1 LGIAVVDRVVA
12 DTQAQ
17 TLKMAFADLAAADA
31 LMVWLPASA
40 LRELGEIPPPQV
52 TTYFSSLQGGAEYAP
67 LPDAWRAAARLVYP
81 YEMPE
86 LRGANLAYF
95 RIWTN
100 QRRIPLVDE
109 ALQSEVF
116 FAVNYLSET
125 VGEMLANLYRD
136 YLVERGESMLSLREL
151 RHAEEETRLRQQ
163 IRLRESRS
171 IRAGQTGGNPAA
183 AASQPGMAVVTAEES
198 LGARSGSS
206 VYPNLSLGPGQ
217 RFASKGGYIVHFGA
231 NGKSLVADSE
241 WLVPNS
247 SAQSAR
253 PVSATH

>member
-1 LGIAVVDRVVA
+1 
-12 DTQAQ
+12 
-17 TLKMAFADLAAADA
+17 
-31 LMVWLPASA
+31 MVWLPAEA
-40 LRELGEIPPPQV
+40 LSSLAELVPPKVP
-52 TTYFSSLQGGAEYAP
+52 TYFSSLRAGAEYAP

-81 YEMPE
+81 YEMPDM
-86 LRGANLAYF
+86 RGANLAYF

-100 QRRIPLVDE
+100 QRHIPLVDE

-136 YLVERGESMLSLREL
+136 YLIERGESMLSLREL

-183 AASQPGMAVVTAEES
+183 AASQPGMAVITAEEN

-217 RFASKGGYIVHFGA
+217 RFASKGGYIVHFGVG
-231 NGKSLVADSE
+231 GKRLVADSE

-247 SAQSAR
+247 SAQSAQ
-253 PVSATH
+253 PMPGMH